1 MIIKTRWRL
10 RMKHAVLPL
19 FLAGAI
25 LLVFIAA
32 PVAASLSTITSV
44 SPDAGYTTG
53 KSETLTITGTNFS
66 STEGKVWLEMSGQDN
81 LEAKISSWSNT
92 TIVCKIRISTAEK
105 TGDWDVVVERGEDQ
119 VNVVKDG
126 GFTIAS
132 AITLTSITPVSG
144 QANDDNVDFTLL
156 GTGLSDVQDVY
167 LYTKDVDD
175 NTTAVDVNTVSSTK
189 VKGTFD
195 LTDAGEE
202 TYDVCVIDSHDT
214 VKCGLSFKI
223 TTDKVGSIE
232 VSSSPIGATIL
243 IDGKSRGTT
252 PDVVNDVLVGSRKVV
267 LQKNGYDDWGKMVMV
282 EADDIV
288 KVDANL
294 VAVTTVATTVP
305 TPEPTVEKTPQSTT
319 EETPEKTTAPATP
332 ATTKKA
338 SPLDPLTV
346 IGAAGL
352 GIGLVVL
359 RRH

>member
-1 MIIKTRWRL
+1 
-10 RMKHAVLPL
+10 MKHAVLPF

-25 LLVFIAA
+25 LLVFVAV
-32 PVAASLSTITSV
+32 PVTASLSTITSV
-44 SPDAGYTTG
+44 SPDVGYTTG

-81 LEAKISSWSNT
+81 LEAKISSWTNT
-92 TIVCKIRISTAEK
+92 SIVCKIRISTAEK
-105 TGDWDVVVERGEDQ
+105 TGDWDVVVERGEDK
-119 VNVVKDG
+119 VDVVKDG
-126 GFTIAS
+126 EFTIAS

-156 GTGLSDVQDVY
+156 GTGLSDIQEVY
-167 LYTKDVDD
+167 LYNKNSDD
-175 NTTAVDVNTVSSTK
+175 NTTAVDVDAVSSTK

-195 LTDAGEE
+195 LTDTDED
-202 TYDVCVIDSHDT
+202 TYDVCVMDSHDT
-214 VKCGLSFKI
+214 VKCGLSFKV

-267 LQKNGYDDWGKMVMV
+267 LQKSGYEDWGKIVMV
-282 EADDIV
+282 EADDLI

-294 VAVTTVATTVP
+294 VVATTVATTAPTPVP
-305 TPEPTVEKTPQSTT
+305 TTEKTARPTI
-319 EETPEKTTAPATP
+319 EETPEKTTVPTIP
-332 ATTKKA
+332 ATTTKA
-338 SPLDPLTV
+338 SPLDPMTV
-346 IGAAGL
+346 LCAAGL

-359 RRH
+359 RSR

>member
-1 MIIKTRWRL
+1 MIIKTKWRQ
-10 RMKHAVLPL
+10 RMKRTVLPL
-19 FLAGAI
+19 FLAGAV
-25 LLVFIAA
+25 LLVFIAV

-44 SPDAGYTTG
+44 SPDVGYTTG

-66 STEGKVWLEMSGQDN
+66 TTEGKVWLKMSGQDK
-81 LEAKISSWSNT
+81 LEAKITSWTNT
-92 TIVCKIRISTAEK
+92 SIVCRIRISTAEK

-119 VNVVKDG
+119 VDVVKDG
-126 GFTIAS
+126 GFTIVN

-167 LYTKDVDD
+167 LYNKDVDD
-175 NTTAVDVNTVSSTK
+175 NTTAVDLNTVSSTK

-195 LTDAGEE
+195 LTDTGED
-202 TYDVCVIDSHDT
+202 TYDVCVVDSHDM
-214 VKCGLSFKI
+214 VKCGLSFKV

-252 PDVVNDVLVGSRKVV
+252 PDVVNDVLVGSRKVI
-267 LQKNGYDDWGKMVMV
+267 LQKSGYEDWGKIVIV
-282 EADDIV
+282 EADDII

-294 VAVTTVATTVP
+294 VAVTTTATPVATPVP
-305 TPEPTVEKTPQSTT
+305 TMEKTPLPTI
-319 EETPEKTTAPATP
+319 EETPEKTTIPTTP

-338 SPLDPLTV
+338 SPLDPV
-346 IGAAGL
+346 IVLGAAGL

-359 RRH
+359 RRR

>member
-1 MIIKTRWRL
+1 
-10 RMKHAVLPL
+10 MKHAVLPL

-25 LLVFIAA
+25 LLVFVAV
-32 PVAASLSTITSV
+32 PVTASLSTITSV
-44 SPDAGYTTG
+44 SPDVGYTTG

-81 LEAKISSWSNT
+81 LEAKISSWTNT
-92 TIVCKIRISTAEK
+92 SIVCKIRISTAEK
-105 TGDWDVVVERGEDQ
+105 TGDWDVVVERGEDE
-119 VNVVKDG
+119 VDVVKDG

-144 QANDDNVDFTLL
+144 QANDDNVDFTLI
-156 GTGLSDVQDVY
+156 GTGLSDIQEVY
-167 LYTKDVDD
+167 LYNKNSDD
-175 NTTAVDVNTVSSTK
+175 NTTAVDVDAVSSTK

-195 LTDAGEE
+195 LTDTDED
-202 TYDVCVIDSHDT
+202 TYDVCVMDSHDT
-214 VKCGLSFKI
+214 VKCGLSFKV

-267 LQKNGYDDWGKMVMV
+267 LQKSGYEDWGKIVMV
-282 EADDIV
+282 EADDLI

-294 VAVTTVATTVP
+294 VAATTVATTAPTPVP
-305 TPEPTVEKTPQSTT
+305 TTEKTARPTI
-319 EETPEKTTAPATP
+319 EETPEKTTVPTIP
-332 ATTKKA
+332 ATTTKA
-338 SPLDPLTV
+338 SPLDPMTV
-346 IGAAGL
+346 LCAAGL

-359 RRH
+359 RSR

>member
-1 MIIKTRWRL
+1 
-10 RMKHAVLPL
+10 MKHAVLPL

-25 LLVFIAA
+25 LLVFVAV
-32 PVAASLSTITSV
+32 PVTASLSTITSV
-44 SPDAGYTTG
+44 SPDVGYTTG

-81 LEAKISSWSNT
+81 LEAKISSWTNT
-92 TIVCKIRISTAEK
+92 SIVCKIRISTAEK
-105 TGDWDVVVERGEDQ
+105 TGDWDVVVERGEDK
-119 VNVVKDG
+119 VDVVKDG

-156 GTGLSDVQDVY
+156 GTGLSDIQEVY
-167 LYTKDVDD
+167 LYNKNSDD
-175 NTTAVDVNTVSSTK
+175 NTTAVDVDTVSSTK

-195 LTDAGEE
+195 LTDTDED
-202 TYDVCVIDSHDT
+202 TYDVCVMDSHDT
-214 VKCGLSFKI
+214 VKCGLSFKV

-267 LQKNGYDDWGKMVMV
+267 LQKSGYEDWGKIVMV
-282 EADDIV
+282 EADDLI

-294 VAVTTVATTVP
+294 VAATTVATTAPTPVP
-305 TPEPTVEKTPQSTT
+305 TTEKTARPTI
-319 EETPEKTTAPATP
+319 EETPEKTTVPTIP
-332 ATTKKA
+332 ATTTKA
-338 SPLDPLTV
+338 SPLDPMTV
-346 IGAAGL
+346 LCAAGL

-359 RRH
+359 RSR